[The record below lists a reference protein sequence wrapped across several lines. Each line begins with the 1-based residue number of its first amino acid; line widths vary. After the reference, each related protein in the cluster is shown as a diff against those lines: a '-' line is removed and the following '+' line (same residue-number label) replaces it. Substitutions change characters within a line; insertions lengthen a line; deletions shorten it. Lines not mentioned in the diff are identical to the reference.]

1 MLWKKLIRK
10 KIILDVCFRNII
22 VIVGGRMDYRE
33 DGRPRDLLQ
42 KNQLRNDEFSG
53 QGLGRKGVG
62 LKEI

>member
-53 QGLGRKGVG
+53 QG
-62 LKEI
+62 